1 LKTNLVGPPPP
12 KQVIEMPRKELL
24 NRLIDIVSERG
35 KELEIRIEG
44 ERVCGEKIELRAILN
59 GKELDIP
66 LAIHEDG
73 SVDLYPLVDYCISV
87 RRFKLKEN
95 SLNRIANAILS
106 AIIAKYLIYKFLYK
120 NPYFDW
126 AVVLEYSGAI
136 ALSIHSGENNENLYV
151 FQALA
156 DLKITTFP
164 KPMFEL
170 KIIYPQEITLRIKD
184 RSEMEKTLETY
195 LGTFML

>member
-1 LKTNLVGPPPP
+1 
-12 KQVIEMPRKELL
+12 MPRKELL
-24 NRLIDIVSERG
+24 NCLRNIVDKRG
-35 KELEIRIEG
+35 KELDIKIEWR
-44 ERVCGEKIELRAILN
+44 RVCGEKIELRAILN
-59 GKELDIP
+59 DKELDIP

-87 RRFKLKEN
+87 RRLKLKEN

-120 NPYFDW
+120 NPHFDW
-126 AVVLEYSGAI
+126 AVILEYSGAI
-136 ALSIHSGENNENLYV
+136 ALSIHSGDNNENLYA
-151 FQALA
+151 FQMLA

-170 KIIYPQEITLRIKD
+170 KIIYPQEITLRMKD
-184 RSEMEKTLETY
+184 KNKMEEALGIY
-195 LGTFML
+195 LGTFMM